1 MPDASR
7 KMIDCRRM
15 PSDRNCS
22 ITINGTE
29 EEVLTLAVRHAV
41 EEHGHTDSPELR
53 EKLRGALVDEPA
65 EIHA

>member
-7 KMIDCRRM
+7 KMIDCRRI

-22 ITINGTE
+22 ITISGTE
-29 EEVLTLAVRHAV
+29 EEVLAIAVRHAV
-41 EEHGHTDSPELR
+41 EEHGHTPSPELR